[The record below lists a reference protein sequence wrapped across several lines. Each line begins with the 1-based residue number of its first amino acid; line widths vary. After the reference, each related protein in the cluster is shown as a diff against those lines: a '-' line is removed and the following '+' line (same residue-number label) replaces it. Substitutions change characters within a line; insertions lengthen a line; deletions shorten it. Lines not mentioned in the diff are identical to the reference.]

1 MKNWNEKEIR
11 RDFPIFGRGEPLIYL
26 DNAATSQRP
35 ACVLE
40 AERSFYENCNANPL
54 RGLYELG
61 MEATRQYENA
71 RKTVS
76 GFLHAACPEEIIF
89 TRNTTESLNLVAYSY
104 ALSKLHPGDEIL
116 VSIMEHH
123 SNLLPWQMA
132 AKRTGAALKFLECE
146 PDGTLTP
153 ERIRKAVT
161 ARTRLVAVAHIS
173 NIFGR
178 VNPVREIAELA
189 HRQGAVVV
197 VDAAQSAPHIP
208 VDVQALDAD
217 FLAFSGH
224 KLMAPM
230 GIGVLYGKKELLEA
244 MPPFLTGGEM
254 IDRVSRQDAV
264 YASLPHKFEAGTVN
278 AAGAAALE
286 AAIRYLE
293 NLGWERLRQREDEL
307 TGLALA
313 GMKEIPGIRVL
324 GSADGAQH
332 SGILTFT
339 VDGVH
344 PHDVASILDAD
355 HIAVRAGHHCAQP
368 LMDYLG
374 IPSATRA
381 SIAYYNTEN
390 EIQAFL
396 HSLRQV
402 RRKMGYGE

>member
-1 MKNWNEKEIR
+1 M
-11 RDFPIFGRGEPLIYL
+11 
-26 DNAATSQRP
+26 
-35 ACVLE
+35 
-40 AERSFYENCNANPL
+40 
-54 RGLYELG
+54 
-61 MEATRQYENA
+61 
-71 RKTVS
+71 
-76 GFLHAACPEEIIF
+76 
-89 TRNTTESLNLVAYSY
+89 
-104 ALSKLHPGDEIL
+104 
-116 VSIMEHH
+116 
-123 SNLLPWQMA
+123 
-132 AKRTGAALKFLECE
+132 
-146 PDGTLTP
+146 
-153 ERIRKAVT
+153 
-161 ARTRLVAVAHIS
+161 AHIS
-173 NIFGR
+173 NVFGR
-178 VNPVREIAELA
+178 VNPVREITELA

-208 VDVQALDAD
+208 IDVQALDAD

-254 IDRVSRQDAV
+254 IERVSRRDAV
-264 YASLPHKFEAGTVN
+264 YAPLPHKFEAGTVN

-293 NLGWERLRQREDEL
+293 KIGWERLKQREDEL
-307 TGLALA
+307 TVLAFE
-313 GMKEIPGIRVL
+313 GMKKIPGVRIL
-324 GSADGAQH
+324 GSADGTQH

-374 IPSATRA
+374 VSSTARA
-381 SIAYYNTEN
+381 SIAFYNTEN